1 MSRRRQ
7 NRTNARG
14 KIGASGLTLFVSRRI
29 DVVNGAAVALA
40 PTATVSISSVR
51 SIAPEDK

>member
-29 DVVNGAAVALA
+29 DVVNGAAVAGTDSNGVDIKRALNR
-40 PTATVSISSVR
+40 PGG
-51 SIAPEDK
+51 